1 MELSHVIENEYFEW
15 LYNYVCKYK
24 VHGDISY
31 RKLFATLHDT
41 EFIFSIPNDVNR
53 AIDGEDL
60 RYRFSLEFEE
70 REGVPIPCKIEGPCS
85 VLEMMVALSDR
96 CEEHI
101 MDDPDIGNRTGKG
114 FWDMI
119 ENLELDGMSDT
130 SFDECYVEEVID
142 RLLNREY
149 GRNGEGGLFYIPHC
163 PYDLRSEEIWY
174 QMMWYLD
181 RFIKN

>member
-1 MELSHVIENEYFEW
+1 MTRDYMINRYFNW
-15 LYNYVCKYK
+15 MYDLVCVNRYSKRL
-24 VHGDISY
+24 SY
-31 RKLFATLHDT
+31 RKLLDYLFQTD
-41 EFIFSIPNDVNR
+41 FIYIIGMDGNR
-53 AIDGEDL
+53 AEDGINL
-60 RYRFSLEFEE
+60 RYRFGHECGYADAEISNYLDD
-70 REGVPIPCKIEGPCS
+70 RQCS

-101 MDDPDIGNRTGKG
+101 MDDPDIGNRTGKW

-130 SFDECYVEEVID
+130 SFDECYVEEVIN